1 MPWKQAPPTSHTYA
15 YEEPHLVVKGQHG
28 NGAEV
33 SIGTLSTFG
42 SPPAFWQTEC
52 IGNRQGCTER
62 KYQVLRLRFF
72 FRTQP
77 DWVLVE
83 GYDPR
88 ERRVL
93 DQKVLAMIKNTLGM
107 GPERTGE

>member
-1 MPWKQAPPTSHTYA
+1 MPWKPPPPTSHTYA
-15 YEEPHLVVKGQHG
+15 YEEPHLIVKGQHG

-42 SPPAFWQTEC
+42 PPAFWQDEC
-52 IGNRQGCTER
+52 IGNKQGCTER
-62 KYQVLRLRFF
+62 KYPILRLRFF

-93 DQKVLAMIKNTLGM
+93 DQTVRAMIKNTLGI